1 MLLHAR
7 LLEQKRQ
14 KELQE
19 RNLNAK
25 RRLQEIASGTENKH
39 INDLKN
45 VSKVAESI
53 LNKKDVENE
62 YEQILTQFDIM
73 RDNDLLTLRSS
84 ILDKFNNDVYFTRIF
99 SKYTELLGKLVIDAT
114 QKKLIKKSGN
124 PVKFYDGRQ

>member
-1 MLLHAR
+1 MLLHAQ

-25 RRLQEIASGTENKH
+25 RRLQEIASGNQNIH

-53 LNKKDVENE
+53 LDRKDVESE
-62 YEQILTQFDIM
+62 YEQILSNLDIIKV
-73 RDNDLLTLRSS
+73 DDLLNLRNS
-84 ILDKFNNDVYFTRIF
+84 ILDKFNKDVFFTRIF

-124 PVKFYDGRQ
+124 PVKFYDGI